1 MEYFNNIEK
10 RKLFME
16 YQWGKIKDVIK
27 KYVNKAFNE
36 NNCHYREDKID
47 KALVIFNNLI
57 TCKSGYALL
66 DGMADKMKPAL
77 QRACIDEV
85 GNTGDLNTIMT
96 SLESFMKKILVMSGS
111 AAYNDIST
119 LTFCGLVKKI
129 EIIPNSQLPDYN
141 TIDLDSIKGNVT
153 YIIGAARNAR
163 NEVHN
168 SPEMDMADVSSYLRY
183 GFALYILAIITFM
196 PQLESRYPNLSIET
210 RLDFTDDNNGMLL
223 YEYFSFGNE
232 SIQLKNRIVNT
243 MIKHLLYEHGDM
255 AFAELKESIIKMSS
269 NSVKEKF
276 LQRRLDELV
285 SKKALCR
292 KNANSTYNLTDN
304 TRKEMQQLSSEFNA
318 NSSSFNA
325 SLVELLN
332 EYGLA
337 DKSETISQKLMNF
350 FSDNFNTGLL
360 DSDEIVNDINGY
372 NNYQQ
377 LLEDLVTL
385 GCEDSQKEKLF
396 MRMISLCK
404 ENDIVIRIS
413 LGNVYSNISDPDRF
427 DNIIRQKNRIVYI
440 DTQIL
445 LYSMCVNED
454 YPTCNEP
461 MFNIAENLINIRDS
475 RNNFILKTQREY
487 VNEACNHLKDAI
499 LLIPFVKYKDL
510 QGRRISDNVF
520 YRHYCLLLENDAL
533 PDGIDSFSD
542 YLEDNFEVNED
553 MVNDL
558 DYILRRKIESKIVN
572 ELMIDIETNRV
583 ITSQDIESS
592 KFIFQEEVINKSLS
606 RSSAAINNDA
616 IMGARLFMQN
626 SDVEPFF
633 LTWDKLFAYYRAS
646 YTRRFGITGALTWK
660 LFSPGRF
667 INHLDLLDFK
677 VDTSKISDEILSMIE
692 YADFRQHTLKI
703 LDVFNKYFGVAIS
716 DKNKRKKYVQ
726 MTKEIFSDSNYSNN
740 IESEREED
748 IDTKLLDIGK
758 MVIKISD
765 HYKDK
770 NKQED
775 YYNAV
780 SNIKCM
786 KELFDKIKEVYSKNA
801 IAPSVTLFTEII
813 DKYLNTAAKAMEEV
827 NNKGQGAGS

>member
-1 MEYFNNIEK
+1 MEYK
-10 RKLFME
+10 
-16 YQWGKIKDVIK
+16 WGKIKDAIK
-27 KYVNKAFNE
+27 KYVLKAFNE
-36 NNCHYREDKID
+36 NNCNYREDIID
-47 KALVIFNNLI
+47 KALVMFNNLI
-57 TCKSGYALL
+57 TCKSGYGLL

-77 QRACIDEV
+77 QRACIDDV

-96 SLESFMKKILVMSGS
+96 SLDSFMKKILVMSGS
-111 AAYNDIST
+111 AAYKDISG
-119 LTFCGLVKKI
+119 LTFCALVKKI
-129 EIIPNSQLPDYN
+129 EIIPNNQLPDY
-141 TIDLDSIKGNVT
+141 TSIDIESIKGNVT

-168 SPEMDMADVSSYLRY
+168 SPDMDVAEVSSCLRY
-183 GFALYILAIITFM
+183 GFAFYILTILRLM
-196 PQLESRYPNLSIET
+196 PQLESRYPNLSQET

-223 YEYFSFGNE
+223 YEFFSFGNE

-243 MIKHLLYEHGDM
+243 MIKHILYENGDM
-255 AFAELKESIIKMSS
+255 TFNELKELIVKMSS
-269 NSVKEKF
+269 NTVKEHF
-276 LQRRLDELV
+276 LKRRLDELV
-285 SKKALCR
+285 SKKALCH
-292 KNANSTYNLTDN
+292 KSVNHVYNLTDN

-325 SLVELLN
+325 SLDELLN
-332 EYGLA
+332 EYGLVGKA
-337 DKSETISQKLMNF
+337 EIISQKLMNF

-360 DSDEIVNDINGY
+360 DSDEIADDMTGY

-377 LLEDLVTL
+377 LLEELVAL
-385 GCEDSQKEKLF
+385 GCDDSQKETLF

-413 LGNVYSNISDPDRF
+413 LGNVFSNISDPDRF

-445 LYSMCVNED
+445 LYSMCVSED
-454 YPTCNEP
+454 YPACNEP

-475 RNNFILKTQREY
+475 RKNFILKTQREY
-487 VNEACNHLKDAI
+487 VNEACNHLKDAM
-499 LLIPFVKYKDL
+499 LLIPFVKYKTF

-520 YRHYCLLLENDAL
+520 YRHYCLLLENEAL
-533 PDGIDSFSD
+533 PEGIESFSD
-542 YLEDNFEVNED
+542 YLEDNFGIDED
-553 MVNDL
+553 MVSDM
-558 DYILRRKIESKIVN
+558 DAVLRYKIESKVAK
-572 ELMIDIETNRV
+572 ELMINIETKRDISNLDIEN
-583 ITSQDIESS
+583 S
-592 KFIFQEEVINKSLS
+592 KYIFQEEVANQCLT
-606 RSSAAINNDA
+606 RSTIAINNDA
-616 IMGARLFMQN
+616 IMGARLFLQN

-633 LTWDKLFAYYRAS
+633 LTWDKLFANYRAT
-646 YTRRFGITGALTWK
+646 YTKRYGITGAMTWK

-716 DKNKRKKYVQ
+716 DKTKRKKYVQ
-726 MTKEIFSDSNYSNN
+726 MTRDIFNDSQYSNN
-740 IESEREED
+740 IESEREDEVENR
-748 IDTKLLDIGK
+748 LLEIGR

-770 NKQED
+770 NKQKD

-780 SNIKCM
+780 SNITCL
-786 KELFDKIKEVYSKNA
+786 KELFDMIKKVYSKNEL
-801 IAPSVTLFTEII
+801 PPNLTLFTEII
-813 DKYLNTAAKAMEEV
+813 DKYQNDSTKDLKEV
-827 NNKGQGAGS
+827 NGR